1 MDRVSTWT
9 KLTYSIGSVGTGIY
23 LTVPSV
29 LLLYYLSDVLG
40 VPPAL
45 AGAAVFVPRIWDVVT
60 DPVMGWISDRT
71 KSPWGRRSPY
81 LLLGA
86 LLVSGSFIFLF
97 SAPYFAKPVSSFVYV
112 LVVYILSA
120 TAYTIFAVPYIAMPA
135 EMSTNPHE
143 RSSIMAFRM
152 TFAMIG
158 ILAGSAAAPALVD
171 SFGGGRAGFRG
182 MSFVLGALCGA
193 SMLLTFLGTRKIRLK
208 AFTESSIPLLQG
220 VLLALRVRHFK
231 ALAMTYI
238 LQLSAMGVFTAIA
251 PFFVKEVMGSDE
263 SALTNLFLALLVG
276 TLLSL
281 LAWSELGKRIGK
293 VRAYI
298 AAAVLL
304 VGALAFIWFSRS
316 ASDWNLLYTAVFI
329 VGIGFAGLQ
338 LLPFAMLTD
347 LINAEFHN
355 DRDIGGVMTGVWTAL
370 EKGGLALGPLIVGIA
385 LSSASYTAG
394 AASQPESA
402 VVGIRLLFSL
412 GPACLAL
419 VSLAS
424 LTLYR
429 DPTIADG
436 NAVSPQQASK

>member
-9 KLTYSIGSVGTGIY
+9 KLTYSIGSLGTGIY

-71 KSPWGRRSPY
+71 RSPWGRRSPY

-97 SAPYFAKPVSSFVYV
+97 SAPGFAKPMSSFVYV

-152 TFAMIG
+152 TFAMLG

-171 SFGGGRAGFRG
+171 AFGGGRAGFRG
-182 MSFVLGALCGA
+182 MSFVLGALCGV
-193 SMLLTFLGTRKIRLK
+193 SMLMTFLGTRKTKLK
-208 AFTESSIPLLQG
+208 AFTESSIPLVHG
-220 VLLALRVRHFK
+220 VMLAFRVRHFK
-231 ALAMTYI
+231 ALAITYI
-238 LQLSAMGVFTAIA
+238 LQLAAMGVFTAIA
-251 PFFVKEVMGSDE
+251 PFFVKEVMQSDE
-263 SALTNLFLALLVG
+263 STLTNLFLALLVG
-276 TLLSL
+276 TLLTL
-281 LAWSELGKRIGK
+281 LVWSELGKRIGK
-293 VRAYI
+293 VRAYFV
-298 AAAVLL
+298 AAALL
-304 VGALAFIWFSRS
+304 VGALAFIWLSRS
-316 ASDWNLLYTAVFI
+316 AADWNLLYAAIFV

-347 LINAEFHN
+347 LINAEFRN
-355 DRDIGGVMTGVWTAL
+355 DRDIGGLMTGVWTAM
-370 EKGGLALGPLIVGIA
+370 EKGGLALGPLVVGIA
-385 LSSASYTAG
+385 LSSASYQAG
-394 AASQPESA
+394 APDQPSSA
-402 VVGIRLLFSL
+402 IVGVRLLFSL
-412 GPACLAL
+412 VPAGLALLSL
-419 VSLAS
+419 VSLA
-424 LTLYR
+424 LYR
-429 DPTIADG
+429 DPVQEA
-436 NAVSPQQASK
+436 AE

>member
-71 KSPWGRRSPY
+71 RSPWGRRSPY

-86 LLVSGSFIFLF
+86 LLVCGSFIFLF
-97 SAPYFAKPVSSFVYV
+97 SAPHFAEPVSSFVYV

-171 SFGGGRAGFRG
+171 AFGGDRAGFRG
-182 MSFVLGALCGA
+182 MSFVLGALCGI
-193 SMLLTFLGTRKIRLK
+193 SMLLTFLGTRKIKLK
-208 AFTESSIPLLQG
+208 AFTESSIPLVHG
-220 VLLALRVRHFK
+220 VVLAFRVRHFK
-231 ALAMTYI
+231 ALAVTYI
-238 LQLSAMGVFTAIA
+238 LQLAAMGVFTAIA
-251 PFFVKEVMGSDE
+251 PYFVKEVMKSDE

-276 TLLSL
+276 TLLTL
-281 LAWSELGKRIGK
+281 LVWSELGKRIGK
-293 VRAYI
+293 VRAYF

-304 VGALAFIWFSRS
+304 VCALAFIWFSRS
-316 ASDWNLLYTAVFI
+316 AADWNLLYGAIFI
-329 VGIGFAGLQ
+329 VGVGFAGLQ

-347 LINAEFHN
+347 LINAELHN
-355 DRDIGGVMTGVWTAL
+355 ERDIGGLMTGVWTAL
-370 EKGGLALGPLIVGIA
+370 EKGGLALGPLVVGIA
-385 LSSASYTAG
+385 LSAASYQAG
-394 AASQPESA
+394 AGAQPESA
-402 VVGIRLLFSL
+402 VVGVRLLFSL
-412 GPACLAL
+412 APAGLAL
-419 VSLAS
+419 ISLAS
-424 LTLYR
+424 LALYR
-429 DPTIADG
+429 DPVHEA
-436 NAVSPQQASK
+436 AE